1 LLIGEV
7 GLAKSLLLKRGAGL
21 VPNSRYESGQNSS
34 GKSLTAI
41 VAKEDDVGY
50 VLRMGPVVAAKG
62 SICAINEIGRMDL
75 DDQKHLL
82 DVLQEQYF
90 TINKY
95 GINAHIESPTAIIAS
110 ANPLN
115 GKWND
120 PEKIDLDEFPMLK
133 PLIDRFPIICTFKK
147 QLMRMKSGNMHT
159 KSLSLKVNMLYL
171 AISHIYKS
179 ILHTAK
185 DSGQNFHTKLIL
197 C

>member
-1 LLIGEV
+1 MFAVDVIGYNHVKKALILSAASASPNILQKKVNTLLIGEV
-7 GLAKSLLLKRGAGL
+7 GLAKSLLLKRGAEL

-82 DVLQEQYF
+82 DILQEQYF

-95 GINAHIESPTAIIAS
+95 GINAHIRSPTAKC
-110 ANPLN
+110 L
-115 GKWND
+115 
-120 PEKIDLDEFPMLK
+120 L
-133 PLIDRFPIICTFKK
+133 
-147 QLMRMKSGNMHT
+147 
-159 KSLSLKVNMLYL
+159 
-171 AISHIYKS
+171 
-179 ILHTAK
+179 
-185 DSGQNFHTKLIL
+185 
-197 C
+197 